1 MLDGSDRPFY
11 GTEQMPRIFLALNFS
26 VAATRKI
33 AEEVDRAKAAMG
45 DAGFRVAWVPA
56 ANIHLTLKFLG
67 SVGEELV
74 EGIAGAFRRVAARH
88 QPIEAKAIGLGAFP
102 SLQKPNILW
111 VGVEAPPAL
120 AALQREVEGAMI
132 ELGFEKEERA
142 YHPHVTVG
150 RVKEARG
157 SAADLWKSD
166 ALIASSALAEIV
178 VYESRTRSAGAEYVA
193 RARVPLGDKEKR

>member
-1 MLDGSDRPFY
+1 
-11 GTEQMPRIFLALNFS
+11 MPRIFLALNFS

-33 AEEVDRAKAAMG
+33 AEEVDRHKAAMG
-45 DAGFRVAWVPA
+45 EAGFRVAWVPA
-56 ANIHLTLKFLG
+56 ANLHLTLKFLG
-67 SVGEELV
+67 SVGEEVV
-74 EGIAGAFRRVAARH
+74 EGVTGACRRVAARH
-88 QPIEAKAIGLGAFP
+88 PPIEAKAVGLGAFP
-102 SLQKPNILW
+102 SAQKPNILW
-111 VGVEAPPAL
+111 VGVESSPAL
-120 AALQREVEGAMI
+120 AALQRDVEGAMV

-150 RVKEARG
+150 RVKEHRG

-166 ALIASSALAEIV
+166 ALLASSALAEII

>member
-1 MLDGSDRPFY
+1 MLDGSDRTFY

-33 AEEVDRAKAAMG
+33 AEEVDRHKAAMG
-45 DAGFRVAWVPA
+45 EAGFRVAWVPA
-56 ANIHLTLKFLG
+56 ANLHLTLKFLG
-67 SVGEELV
+67 SVGEEVV
-74 EGIAGAFRRVAARH
+74 EGVTGACRRVAARH
-88 QPIEAKAIGLGAFP
+88 TPIEAKAVGLGAFP
-102 SLQKPNILW
+102 SAQKPNILW
-111 VGVEAPPAL
+111 VGVESSPAL
-120 AALQREVEGAMI
+120 AALQRDVEGAMV

-150 RVKEARG
+150 RVKEHRG

-166 ALIASSALAEIV
+166 ALLASSALAEII

>member
-1 MLDGSDRPFY
+1 
-11 GTEQMPRIFLALNFS
+11 MPRIFLALTFT

-33 AEEVDRAKAAMG
+33 AEGVEAHKAQMAE
-45 DAGFRVAWVPA
+45 AGFRVAWVPA
-56 ANIHLTLKFLG
+56 ANLHLTLKFLG
-67 SVGEELV
+67 SIGEELV
-74 EGIAGAFRRVAARH
+74 EGVTSACRRVAARH
-88 QPIEAKAIGLGAFP
+88 RPIEANAVGLGAFP
-102 SLQKPNILW
+102 SLHKPSVLW
-111 VGVEAPPAL
+111 VGVDAPQAL
-120 AALQREVEGAMI
+120 AALQRDVEAAMV

-157 SAADLWKSD
+157 SAENLWKSD
-166 ALIASSALAEIV
+166 APLASSALAEII

>member
-1 MLDGSDRPFY
+1 
-11 GTEQMPRIFLALNFS
+11 MPRIFLALNFS

-33 AEEVDRAKAAMG
+33 AEEVDRRKAAMG

-67 SVGEELV
+67 SVGEEVV
-74 EGIAGAFRRVAARH
+74 EGIAGACRRVAARH

-102 SLQKPNILW
+102 SPQKPNVLW
-111 VGVEAPPAL
+111 VGVEAPAAL

-132 ELGFEKEERA
+132 ELGFDKEERA

-150 RVKEARG
+150 RVKESRG

-166 ALIASSALAEIV
+166 ALIASSALADIV